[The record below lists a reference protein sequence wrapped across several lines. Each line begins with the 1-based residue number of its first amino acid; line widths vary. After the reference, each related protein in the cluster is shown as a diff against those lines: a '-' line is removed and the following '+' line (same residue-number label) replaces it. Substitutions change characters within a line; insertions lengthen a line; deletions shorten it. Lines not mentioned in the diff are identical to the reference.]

1 MQVTPEDIMQNV
13 GSLDRT
19 VRIILGLVLL
29 ALTLAVPSVAV
40 SLGGWRW
47 LLAAVGVVLVLTGLV
62 RVCPAYL
69 PFGINTCRRA

>member
-1 MQVTPEDIMQNV
+1 MQNV

-19 VRIILGLVLL
+19 VRIILGLALL
-29 ALTLAVPSVAV
+29 AMALAVPAA

-47 LLAAVGVVLVLTGLV
+47 ILALIGAVLLVTGLV

-69 PFGINTCRRA
+69 PFGISTCRRV

>member
-1 MQVTPEDIMQNV
+1 MQNV

-40 SLGGWRW
+40 SIGGWRW